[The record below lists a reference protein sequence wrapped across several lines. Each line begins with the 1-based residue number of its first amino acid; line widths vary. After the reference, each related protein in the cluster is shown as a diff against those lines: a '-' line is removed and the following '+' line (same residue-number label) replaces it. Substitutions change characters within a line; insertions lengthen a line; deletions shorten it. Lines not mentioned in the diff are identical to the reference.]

1 MYVLDTMVISALRV
15 AGRNPVVE
23 SWAARIR
30 SGDQYVAAPTI
41 GEIERGI
48 AAMER
53 RDPRQGAVLR
63 SWFEDRVL
71 PTFSKRV
78 LSFDLPAARVMG
90 TYRVPEV
97 APADDALIAAVAQ
110 ANNMVVAT
118 RNTAHFDPL
127 GVRWVNPWD
136 RNTWDK
142 YTPNPRP

>member
-1 MYVLDTMVISALRV
+1 MYVLDTMVVSALRV
-15 AGRNPVVE
+15 AGRNSVVE
-23 SWAARIR
+23 AWAARIR
-30 SGDQYVAAPTI
+30 AGDQYVAAPTI
-41 GEIERGI
+41 AEIELGV

-71 PTFSKRV
+71 PAFSKRV
-78 LSFDLPAARVMG
+78 LSFDLSAARVMG

-118 RNTAHFDPL
+118 RNTAHFEPL

-136 RNTWDK
+136 QSTWDK
-142 YTPNPRP
+142 YAPSPN